1 MGGSAPSVFGV
12 EVDQLTSANCHVNGV
27 GRKALLYDF
36 FDSAWLG
43 AELLES
49 GDVGHVDHHAT
60 RSHAK
65 PTATSVAAKMSLR
78 VWFISIVLKRLK
90 GMGLAPRGIS
100 LVRLGDQV

>member
-1 MGGSAPSVFGV
+1 MVGSAPSVFGV
-12 EVDQLTSANCHVNGV
+12 EVHQLPTANCHVNGV
-27 GRKALLYDF
+27 GCKALLYDF
-36 FDSAWLG
+36 FDRARLG